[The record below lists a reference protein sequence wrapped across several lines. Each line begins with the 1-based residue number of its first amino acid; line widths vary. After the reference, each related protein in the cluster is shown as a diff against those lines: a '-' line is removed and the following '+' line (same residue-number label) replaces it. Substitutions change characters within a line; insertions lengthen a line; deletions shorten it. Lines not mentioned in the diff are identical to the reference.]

1 MSSSASV
8 HPNQLF
14 SRSEVASPHY
24 RGNLRRSLHS
34 SYSEYERLIMKNRT
48 AVSLFVLV
56 LVLMFAPSHTAAQES
71 PEGSRKIVTKVI
83 PQYPNIART
92 MRLQG
97 VVRVDVLVAPDGKV
111 EYVEVKGGHP
121 VLADA
126 AQNALRQWKWAPA
139 PHETH
144 DSVELRFN
152 P

>member
-1 MSSSASV
+1 
-8 HPNQLF
+8 
-14 SRSEVASPHY
+14 
-24 RGNLRRSLHS
+24 
-34 SYSEYERLIMKNRT
+34 MKNRT

-71 PEGSRKIVTKVI
+71 PEGVRKIVTKVI

-144 DSVELRFN
+144 ESVELRFN